1 MESESQES
9 LESTDK
15 FQPVRSE
22 ALEERPTPPRR
33 PIPSVL
39 RRDDAAPAAA
49 PTKPSAPASQSFGWP
64 LAASKPQSPAPWKPP
79 AAPPKAT
86 PPARPSPMA
95 RPMTIPP
102 ITAKP
107 APAAAMNP
115 LPRVPR
121 STVSPPPA
129 AAPVAIE
136 PVREPEPA
144 PVVVAPAPAPVVVAP
159 APAPVVVAPA
169 PAPVVAA
176 PEKAPAAFGSSM
188 LQSHNRKAK
197 MNKVVASDAP
207 AIDLAALGP
216 TPTFGAGMLTARK
229 SGGKLLVIA
238 VVLAIAAIGGL
249 VVVRGGST
257 AKPAPAPT
265 AQP

>member
-15 FQPVRSE
+15 FQPVVRE

-33 PIPSVL
+33 PIPSVV
-39 RRDDAAPAAA
+39 RRDDAAPVAA
-49 PTKPSAPASQSFGWP
+49 PTKPSAPAAQSFGWP

-136 PVREPEPA
+136 PA
-144 PVVVAPAPAPVVVAP
+144 PVVVAPAPAPAPVPVVV

-176 PEKAPAAFGSSM
+176 PETAPAAFGSSM

-197 MNKVVASDAP
+197 MKKVVASDAP
-207 AIDLAALGP
+207 AVDLAALGP

-249 VVVRGGST
+249 VVVRGGAS